1 MSLMEKLRQKRAEM
15 EAAQQK
21 AEAPKTLEEIV
32 EVKQPSS
39 EKTQEPKQEETAVPV
54 ADTKEEPTAVAEE
67 PAPEETS
74 VEVEPE
80 PVANNTPSEDK
91 DYTTMQ
97 PVVTGTVEYEGNE
110 NIAEGREM
118 TEEET
123 KACDEKTPT
132 PIPEAPVEKEKEDEN
147 EITAEDTASE
157 EAEETV
163 KEESK
168 ITEETI
174 GEEGVEEKPKRR
186 GRPRKHKEE
195 DVEESAEEEDS
206 KPEPTP
212 EILSAIEEDIAEQEK
227 EEKPKKK
234 SAKKHESVEQIS
246 YVSIDVLGEKLD
258 VDTATAEYLNYFIDT
273 EWQEKEKYFLDK
285 VTNIRIEAD
294 MNPGTLKF
302 TLADLCALNDE
313 VMPHYLEQK
322 KIYDSLV
329 NKDFGSAT
337 AFKIANSTG
346 SNSEERKRT
355 GTLALMKAKINGQEI
370 NYISLINAVQ
380 MRYNSLNEIMKMI
393 KYKSDI
399 CITMA
404 SAIKT
409 EMQLV
414 NG

>member
-32 EVKQPSS
+32 EAKQPSS
-39 EKTQEPKQEETAVPV
+39 KETQEQKQEETTVSV
-54 ADTKEEPTAVAEE
+54 ADTKEEPTEVTEE
-67 PAPEETS
+67 STPKETS

-80 PVANNTPSEDK
+80 PVADNTPSEDK

-97 PVVTGTVEYEGNE
+97 PVVSE
-110 NIAEGREM
+110 
-118 TEEET
+118 
-123 KACDEKTPT
+123 
-132 PIPEAPVEKEKEDEN
+132 EKENEN
-147 EITAEDTASE
+147 EIIAENTASE
-157 EAEETV
+157 ETEETV

-168 ITEETI
+168 TTEETT

-234 SAKKHESVEQIS
+234 SVKKHESVEQIS

>member
-32 EVKQPSS
+32 EAKQPSS
-39 EKTQEPKQEETAVPV
+39 EETQEQKQEETTVSV
-54 ADTKEEPTAVAEE
+54 ADTKEEPTAVTEE
-67 PAPEETS
+67 PTPEETS
-74 VEVEPE
+74 IEVEPE
-80 PVANNTPSEDK
+80 PVADNTPSEDK

-97 PVVTGTVEYEGNE
+97 PVVSE
-110 NIAEGREM
+110 
-118 TEEET
+118 
-123 KACDEKTPT
+123 
-132 PIPEAPVEKEKEDEN
+132 EKENEN
-147 EITAEDTASE
+147 EIIAEDTASE
-157 EAEETV
+157 ETEETV

-168 ITEETI
+168 TTEETT

-195 DVEESAEEEDS
+195 DVEESAEEEDF

-234 SAKKHESVEQIS
+234 SVKKHESVEQIS

-380 MRYNSLNEIMKMI
+380 MRYNSLSEIMKMI

>member
-21 AEAPKTLEEIV
+21 AEAPKTLEEIA
-32 EVKQPSS
+32 EAKHPSS
-39 EKTQEPKQEETAVPV
+39 EETQEPKQTEEAVPV
-54 ADTKEEPTAVAEE
+54 VNTTEESTKVAEE
-67 PAPEETS
+67 LTPEEAST
-74 VEVEPE
+74 EVEPE
-80 PVANNTPSEDK
+80 PVADNTPSEDK
-91 DYTTMQ
+91 DYETMQ
-97 PVVTGTVEYEGNE
+97 LVVAEKKENKNE
-110 NIAEGREM
+110 IV
-118 TEEET
+118 TEDITSEET
-123 KACDEKTPT
+123 EKT
-132 PIPEAPVEKEKEDEN
+132 I
-147 EITAEDTASE
+147 
-157 EAEETV
+157 
-163 KEESK
+163 KEESETK
-168 ITEETI
+168 EEITS
-174 GEEGVEEKPKRR
+174 GEGVEEKPKRR

-195 DVEESAEEEDS
+195 EPIEEESAEETEEKDS

-234 SAKKHESVEQIS
+234 SVKKHESVEQIS

-380 MRYNSLNEIMKMI
+380 MRYNALSEIMKMI

>member
-1 MSLMEKLRQKRAEM
+1 MSLLDRIKQKRAEM
-15 EAAQQK
+15 EAAQQNA
-21 AEAPKTLEEIV
+21 AETPKTLEEIV
-32 EVKQPSS
+32 EAKQPSS
-39 EKTQEPKQEETAVPV
+39 HEEEKDVPTV
-54 ADTKEEPTAVAEE
+54 DTKEEPKVDEPETVTEETPVAEE
-67 PAPEETS
+67 S
-74 VEVEPE
+74 E

-91 DYTTMQ
+91 DYETMQ
-97 PVVTGTVEYEGNE
+97 PVVSEKKE
-110 NIAEGREM
+110 N
-118 TEEET
+118 
-123 KACDEKTPT
+123 
-132 PIPEAPVEKEKEDEN
+132 EN
-147 EITAEDTASE
+147 EIIAEDTASE
-157 EAEETV
+157 ETEETV

-168 ITEETI
+168 TTEETI

-195 DVEESAEEEDS
+195 TTDESTEESSEEEN
-206 KPEPTP
+206 P
-212 EILSAIEEDIAEQEK
+212 ILNAIEEEINK
-227 EEKPKKK
+227 EDKKSKKK
-234 SAKKHESVEQIS
+234 SSKKHEEVEKIGMTT
-246 YVSIDVLGEKLD
+246 IDVLGDQID
-258 VDTATAEYLNYFIDT
+258 VNVSTAEYLNYFVDD
-273 EWQEKEKYFLDK
+273 EWKEKEKYFLDK

-346 SNSEERKRT
+346 SNSEERKRS
-355 GTLALMKAKINGQEI
+355 GILALMKAKINGQEI
-370 NYISLINAVQ
+370 NYITLINAVQ
-380 MRYNSLNEIMKMI
+380 MRYNALNEIMKMI

>member
-1 MSLMEKLRQKRAEM
+1 MSLLDRIKQKRAEM
-15 EAAQQK
+15 EAAQQN
-21 AEAPKTLEEIV
+21 ATEAPKTLEEIV
-32 EVKQPSS
+32 EAKQPSS
-39 EKTQEPKQEETAVPV
+39 HEEEKDVPTVDAKEESKVDEPETVTEETP
-54 ADTKEEPTAVAEE
+54 VAEE
-67 PAPEETS
+67 S
-74 VEVEPE
+74 E
-80 PVANNTPSEDK
+80 PVANNMPSEDK
-91 DYTTMQ
+91 NYETMQ
-97 PVVTGTVEYEGNE
+97 PVV
-110 NIAEGREM
+110 AE
-118 TEEET
+118 
-123 KACDEKTPT
+123 
-132 PIPEAPVEKEKEDEN
+132 EKENEN
-147 EITAEDTASE
+147 EIIAEDTASE
-157 EAEETV
+157 ETEETV

-168 ITEETI
+168 TTEETI

-195 DVEESAEEEDS
+195 TTDESTEESSEEEN
-206 KPEPTP
+206 P
-212 EILSAIEEDIAEQEK
+212 ILNAIEEEIDK
-227 EEKPKKK
+227 EDKKSKKK
-234 SAKKHESVEQIS
+234 SSKKHEEVEKIGMTT
-246 YVSIDVLGEKLD
+246 IDVLGDQID
-258 VDTATAEYLNYFIDT
+258 VNVSTAEYLNYFVDD
-273 EWQEKEKYFLDK
+273 EWEEKEKYFLDK

-346 SNSEERKRT
+346 SNSEERKRS
-355 GTLALMKAKINGQEI
+355 GILALMKAKINGQEI
-370 NYISLINAVQ
+370 NYITLINAVQ
-380 MRYNSLNEIMKMI
+380 MRYNALNEIMKMI

>member
-32 EVKQPSS
+32 EAKQPSS
-39 EKTQEPKQEETAVPV
+39 EETQEPKQEETTVSV
-54 ADTKEEPTAVAEE
+54 TDTKEEPTAVAEE
-67 PAPEETS
+67 PTPEETS

-80 PVANNTPSEDK
+80 PVADNMSSEDK
-91 DYTTMQ
+91 DYATMQ
-97 PVVTGTVEYEGNE
+97 PVVSE
-110 NIAEGREM
+110 
-118 TEEET
+118 
-123 KACDEKTPT
+123 
-132 PIPEAPVEKEKEDEN
+132 EKEDKN
-147 EITAEDTASE
+147 EIIAEDTASE
-157 EAEETV
+157 ETEETV

-168 ITEETI
+168 ITEETT

-195 DVEESAEEEDS
+195 DIEESNEEEDS

-337 AFKIANSTG
+337 AFKIANSIG

>member
-21 AEAPKTLEEIV
+21 AQAPKTLEEIV
-32 EVKQPSS
+32 ETKQPSS
-39 EKTQEPKQEETAVPV
+39 EETQEQKQEETTVSV

-67 PAPEETS
+67 PTPEETS
-74 VEVEPE
+74 IEVEPE
-80 PVANNTPSEDK
+80 PVADNTPSEDK

-97 PVVTGTVEYEGNE
+97 PVVSE
-110 NIAEGREM
+110 
-118 TEEET
+118 
-123 KACDEKTPT
+123 
-132 PIPEAPVEKEKEDEN
+132 EKEDKN
-147 EITAEDTASE
+147 EIIVEDTASE
-157 EAEETV
+157 ETEETV

-168 ITEETI
+168 TTEETI
-174 GEEGVEEKPKRR
+174 GEEVVEEKPKRR

-380 MRYNSLNEIMKMI
+380 MRYNSLNEIMKMT

>member
-32 EVKQPSS
+32 EAKQPSS
-39 EKTQEPKQEETAVPV
+39 EETQEPKQEETTVSV
-54 ADTKEEPTAVAEE
+54 TDTKEEPTAVAEE
-67 PAPEETS
+67 PTPEETS

-80 PVANNTPSEDK
+80 PVADNMSSEDK
-91 DYTTMQ
+91 DYATMQ
-97 PVVTGTVEYEGNE
+97 PVVSE
-110 NIAEGREM
+110 
-118 TEEET
+118 
-123 KACDEKTPT
+123 
-132 PIPEAPVEKEKEDEN
+132 EKEDKN
-147 EITAEDTASE
+147 EIITEDTASE
-157 EAEETV
+157 EVEETV
-163 KEESK
+163 KEEPET
-168 ITEETI
+168 TEETT
-174 GEEGVEEKPKRR
+174 GEEEVEEKPKRR

-195 DVEESAEEEDS
+195 DVEESVEEEDS

-234 SAKKHESVEQIS
+234 STKKHESVEQIS

-313 VMPHYLEQK
+313 VIPHYLEQK

-380 MRYNSLNEIMKMI
+380 MRYNALSEIMKMI

>member
-21 AEAPKTLEEIV
+21 AEAPKTLEEIA
-32 EVKQPSS
+32 EAKQPSS
-39 EKTQEPKQEETAVPV
+39 EETQEPKKTEETVPV
-54 ADTKEEPTAVAEE
+54 VNTTEESAKVTEE
-67 PAPEETS
+67 STPEETS
-74 VEVEPE
+74 TEVEPE
-80 PVANNTPSEDK
+80 PIADNTPSEDK

-97 PVVTGTVEYEGNE
+97 PVVAEEKENKNE
-110 NIAEGREM
+110 IVAEDI
-118 TEEET
+118 TSEET
-123 KACDEKTPT
+123 EKT
-132 PIPEAPVEKEKEDEN
+132 I
-147 EITAEDTASE
+147 
-157 EAEETV
+157 
-163 KEESK
+163 KEESETK
-168 ITEETI
+168 EEI
-174 GEEGVEEKPKRR
+174 ASGEGVEEEKPKRR

-195 DVEESAEEEDS
+195 EPTEEETSEEDS

-227 EEKPKKK
+227 EDKPKKK

-380 MRYNSLNEIMKMI
+380 MRYNALSEIMKMI

>member
-32 EVKQPSS
+32 EAKQPSS
-39 EKTQEPKQEETAVPV
+39 EKTQESKQEETAVPV
-54 ADTKEEPTAVAEE
+54 VDTKEEPAEVTE
-67 PAPEETS
+67 ESTPKETS
-74 VEVEPE
+74 TEVESE

-91 DYTTMQ
+91 DYATMQ
-97 PVVTGTVEYEGNE
+97 PVVSE
-110 NIAEGREM
+110 
-118 TEEET
+118 
-123 KACDEKTPT
+123 
-132 PIPEAPVEKEKEDEN
+132 EKENEN
-147 EITAEDTASE
+147 EIIAEDTASE

-163 KEESK
+163 KEEPK
-168 ITEETI
+168 TTEETT

-380 MRYNSLNEIMKMI
+380 MRYNSLSEIMKMI

>member
-32 EVKQPSS
+32 EAKQPSS
-39 EKTQEPKQEETAVPV
+39 EETQEQKQEETTVSV
-54 ADTKEEPTAVAEE
+54 ADTKEEPTAVTEE
-67 PAPEETS
+67 PTPEETFI
-74 VEVEPE
+74 EVEPE
-80 PVANNTPSEDK
+80 PVADNTPSEDK

-97 PVVTGTVEYEGNE
+97 PVVSE
-110 NIAEGREM
+110 
-118 TEEET
+118 
-123 KACDEKTPT
+123 
-132 PIPEAPVEKEKEDEN
+132 EKENEN
-147 EITAEDTASE
+147 EIIAEDTASE
-157 EAEETV
+157 ETEETV

-168 ITEETI
+168 TTEETT

-195 DVEESAEEEDS
+195 DVEESAEEEDF

-234 SAKKHESVEQIS
+234 SVKKHESVEQIS

-380 MRYNSLNEIMKMI
+380 MRYNSLSEIMKMI

>member
-1 MSLMEKLRQKRAEM
+1 MAIEDKERKYNMSLLDRIKQKRAEM
-15 EAAQQK
+15 EAAQQN
-21 AEAPKTLEEIV
+21 ATEAPKTLEEIV
-32 EVKQPSS
+32 EAKQPSS
-39 EKTQEPKQEETAVPV
+39 HEEEKDVPTV
-54 ADTKEEPTAVAEE
+54 DTKEESKVDE
-67 PAPEETS
+67 PETVTEETS
-74 VEVEPE
+74 VAEESE

-91 DYTTMQ
+91 DYETMQ
-97 PVVTGTVEYEGNE
+97 PVVS
-110 NIAEGREM
+110 
-118 TEEET
+118 EEE
-123 KACDEKTPT
+123 EN
-132 PIPEAPVEKEKEDEN
+132 EN
-147 EITAEDTASE
+147 EIIAEDTISE
-157 EAEETV
+157 ETDETV

-168 ITEETI
+168 TTEETI

-195 DVEESAEEEDS
+195 TVDESTEESSEEEN
-206 KPEPTP
+206 P
-212 EILSAIEEDIAEQEK
+212 ILNAIEEEIDK
-227 EEKPKKK
+227 EDKKSKKK
-234 SAKKHESVEQIS
+234 SSKKHEEVEKIGMTT
-246 YVSIDVLGEKLD
+246 IDVLGDQID
-258 VDTATAEYLNYFIDT
+258 VNVSTAEYLNYFVDD
-273 EWQEKEKYFLDK
+273 EWKEKEKYFLDK

-346 SNSEERKRT
+346 SNSEERKRS
-355 GTLALMKAKINGQEI
+355 GILALMKAKINGQEI
-370 NYISLINAVQ
+370 NYITLINAVQ
-380 MRYNSLNEIMKMI
+380 MRYNALNEIMKMI

>member
-32 EVKQPSS
+32 EAKQPSS
-39 EKTQEPKQEETAVPV
+39 EETQEQKQEETTVSV

-67 PAPEETS
+67 PTPEETS
-74 VEVEPE
+74 IEVEPE
-80 PVANNTPSEDK
+80 PVADNTPSEDK

-97 PVVTGTVEYEGNE
+97 PVVSE
-110 NIAEGREM
+110 
-118 TEEET
+118 
-123 KACDEKTPT
+123 
-132 PIPEAPVEKEKEDEN
+132 EKEDKN
-147 EITAEDTASE
+147 EIIAEDTTSE
-157 EAEETV
+157 ETEETV

-168 ITEETI
+168 TTEETI

-186 GRPRKHKEE
+186 GRPHKHKEE

-212 EILSAIEEDIAEQEK
+212 EILSAIEEDIVEQEK
-227 EEKPKKK
+227 EKKTKKK
-234 SAKKHESVEQIS
+234 SVKKHESVEQIS

-380 MRYNSLNEIMKMI
+380 MRYNSLSEIMKMI

>member
-32 EVKQPSS
+32 EAKQPSS
-39 EKTQEPKQEETAVPV
+39 EETQEQKQEETTVSV
-54 ADTKEEPTAVAEE
+54 ADTKEEPTEVTEE
-67 PAPEETS
+67 STPKETS

-80 PVANNTPSEDK
+80 PVADNTPSEDK

-97 PVVTGTVEYEGNE
+97 PVVSE
-110 NIAEGREM
+110 
-118 TEEET
+118 
-123 KACDEKTPT
+123 
-132 PIPEAPVEKEKEDEN
+132 EKENEN
-147 EITAEDTASE
+147 EIIAENTASE
-157 EAEETV
+157 ETEETV

-168 ITEETI
+168 TTEETT

-195 DVEESAEEEDS
+195 DVEEFNEEEDS

-227 EEKPKKK
+227 EDKPKKK

-313 VMPHYLEQK
+313 VIPHYLEQK

>member
-1 MSLMEKLRQKRAEM
+1 MSLLDRIKQKRAEM
-15 EAAQQK
+15 EAAQQN
-21 AEAPKTLEEIV
+21 ATEAPKTLEEIV
-32 EVKQPSS
+32 EAKQPSS
-39 EKTQEPKQEETAVPV
+39 HEEEKDVPTV
-54 ADTKEEPTAVAEE
+54 DTKEKPKVDEPETVTEETPVAEE
-67 PAPEETS
+67 S
-74 VEVEPE
+74 E
-80 PVANNTPSEDK
+80 PVTNNMPSEDK
-91 DYTTMQ
+91 DYETMQ
-97 PVVTGTVEYEGNE
+97 PVVSE
-110 NIAEGREM
+110 
-118 TEEET
+118 
-123 KACDEKTPT
+123 
-132 PIPEAPVEKEKEDEN
+132 EKENEN
-147 EITAEDTASE
+147 EIIAEDTASE
-157 EAEETV
+157 ETEETV

-168 ITEETI
+168 TTEETT

-195 DVEESAEEEDS
+195 TTDESTEESSEEEN
-206 KPEPTP
+206 P
-212 EILSAIEEDIAEQEK
+212 ILNAIEEEIDK
-227 EEKPKKK
+227 EDKKSKKK
-234 SAKKHESVEQIS
+234 SSKKHEEVEKIGMTT
-246 YVSIDVLGEKLD
+246 IDVLGDQID
-258 VDTATAEYLNYFIDT
+258 VNVSTAEYLNYFVDD
-273 EWQEKEKYFLDK
+273 EWKEKEKYFLDK

-346 SNSEERKRT
+346 SNSEERKRS
-355 GTLALMKAKINGQEI
+355 GILALMKAKINGQEI
-370 NYISLINAVQ
+370 NYITLINAVQ
-380 MRYNSLNEIMKMI
+380 MRYNALNEIMKMI

>member
-1 MSLMEKLRQKRAEM
+1 MSLLDRIKQKRAEM
-15 EAAQQK
+15 EAAQQN
-21 AEAPKTLEEIV
+21 ATEAPKTLEEIV
-32 EVKQPSS
+32 EAKQPSS
-39 EKTQEPKQEETAVPV
+39 YKEEKDVPTI
-54 ADTKEEPTAVAEE
+54 DTKEEPKVDEPETVAEE
-67 PAPEETS
+67 T
-74 VEVEPE
+74 
-80 PVANNTPSEDK
+80 PVAEESKPVADNTPSEDK
-91 DYTTMQ
+91 DYETMQ
-97 PVVTGTVEYEGNE
+97 PVVSE
-110 NIAEGREM
+110 
-118 TEEET
+118 
-123 KACDEKTPT
+123 
-132 PIPEAPVEKEKEDEN
+132 EKENEN
-147 EITAEDTASE
+147 EIIAEDTASE
-157 EAEETV
+157 ETEETV

-168 ITEETI
+168 TTEETI

-195 DVEESAEEEDS
+195 TTDESAEESSEEENS
-206 KPEPTP
+206 
-212 EILSAIEEDIAEQEK
+212 ILNAIEEEIDK
-227 EEKPKKK
+227 EDKKSKKK
-234 SAKKHESVEQIS
+234 SSKKHEEVEKIGMTT
-246 YVSIDVLGEKLD
+246 IDVLGDQID
-258 VDTATAEYLNYFIDT
+258 VNVSTAEYLNYFVDD
-273 EWQEKEKYFLDK
+273 EWKEKEKYFLDK

-346 SNSEERKRT
+346 SNSEERKRS
-355 GTLALMKAKINGQEI
+355 GILALMKAKINGQEI
-370 NYISLINAVQ
+370 NYITLINAVQ
-380 MRYNSLNEIMKMI
+380 MRYNTLNEIMKMI

>member
-21 AEAPKTLEEIV
+21 AQAPKTLEEIV
-32 EVKQPSS
+32 ETKQPSS
-39 EKTQEPKQEETAVPV
+39 EETQEQKQEETTVSV

-67 PAPEETS
+67 PTPEETS
-74 VEVEPE
+74 IEVELE
-80 PVANNTPSEDK
+80 PVADNIPSEDK

-97 PVVTGTVEYEGNE
+97 PVVSE
-110 NIAEGREM
+110 
-118 TEEET
+118 
-123 KACDEKTPT
+123 
-132 PIPEAPVEKEKEDEN
+132 EKENEN
-147 EITAEDTASE
+147 EIIAENTASE
-157 EAEETV
+157 ETEETV

-168 ITEETI
+168 TTEETT

-227 EEKPKKK
+227 EDKPKKK

>member
-21 AEAPKTLEEIV
+21 AEAPKTLEEII
-32 EVKQPSS
+32 EAKQPSS
-39 EKTQEPKQEETAVPV
+39 EETQEQKQEETTVSV
-54 ADTKEEPTAVAEE
+54 ADAKEEPTEVTEE
-67 PAPEETS
+67 STPKETS

-80 PVANNTPSEDK
+80 PVADNTPSEDK

-97 PVVTGTVEYEGNE
+97 PVVSE
-110 NIAEGREM
+110 
-118 TEEET
+118 
-123 KACDEKTPT
+123 
-132 PIPEAPVEKEKEDEN
+132 EKENEN
-147 EITAEDTASE
+147 EIIAENTASE
-157 EAEETV
+157 ETEETV

-168 ITEETI
+168 TTEETT

-195 DVEESAEEEDS
+195 DVEEFNEEEDS

-227 EEKPKKK
+227 EDKPKKK

-313 VMPHYLEQK
+313 IMPHYLEQK

>member
-1 MSLMEKLRQKRAEM
+1 MAIEDKERKYNMSLLDRIKQKRAEM
-15 EAAQQK
+15 EAAQQN
-21 AEAPKTLEEIV
+21 ATEAPKTLEEIV
-32 EVKQPSS
+32 EAKQPSS
-39 EKTQEPKQEETAVPV
+39 YKEEKDVPTI
-54 ADTKEEPTAVAEE
+54 DTKEEPKVDEPETVAEE
-67 PAPEETS
+67 T
-74 VEVEPE
+74 
-80 PVANNTPSEDK
+80 PVAEESKPVADNTPSEDK
-91 DYTTMQ
+91 DYETMQ
-97 PVVTGTVEYEGNE
+97 PVVSE
-110 NIAEGREM
+110 
-118 TEEET
+118 
-123 KACDEKTPT
+123 
-132 PIPEAPVEKEKEDEN
+132 EKENEN
-147 EITAEDTASE
+147 EIIAEDTASE
-157 EAEETV
+157 ETEETV

-168 ITEETI
+168 TTEETI

-195 DVEESAEEEDS
+195 TTDESAEESSEEENS
-206 KPEPTP
+206 
-212 EILSAIEEDIAEQEK
+212 ILNAIEEEIDK
-227 EEKPKKK
+227 EDKKSKKK
-234 SAKKHESVEQIS
+234 SSKKHEEVEKIGMTT
-246 YVSIDVLGEKLD
+246 IDVLGDQID
-258 VDTATAEYLNYFIDT
+258 VNVSTAEYLNYFVDD
-273 EWQEKEKYFLDK
+273 EWKEKEKYFLDK

-346 SNSEERKRT
+346 SNSEERKRS
-355 GTLALMKAKINGQEI
+355 GILALMKAKINGQEI
-370 NYISLINAVQ
+370 NYITLINAVQ
-380 MRYNSLNEIMKMI
+380 MRYNTLNEIMKMI

>member
-32 EVKQPSS
+32 EAKQPSS
-39 EKTQEPKQEETAVPV
+39 EETQEQKQEETTVSV
-54 ADTKEEPTAVAEE
+54 ADTKEEPTAVTEE
-67 PAPEETS
+67 STPKETS

-80 PVANNTPSEDK
+80 PVADNTPSEDK

-97 PVVTGTVEYEGNE
+97 PVVSE
-110 NIAEGREM
+110 
-118 TEEET
+118 
-123 KACDEKTPT
+123 
-132 PIPEAPVEKEKEDEN
+132 EKENEN
-147 EITAEDTASE
+147 EIIAKDTASE
-157 EAEETV
+157 ETEETV

-168 ITEETI
+168 TTEETT

-195 DVEESAEEEDS
+195 DVEESNEEEDS

-227 EEKPKKK
+227 EDKPKKK

>member
-1 MSLMEKLRQKRAEM
+1 MSLLDRIKQKRAEM
-15 EAAQQK
+15 EAAQQN
-21 AEAPKTLEEIV
+21 ATEAPKTLEEIV
-32 EVKQPSS
+32 EAKQPSS
-39 EKTQEPKQEETAVPV
+39 HEEEKDVPTV
-54 ADTKEEPTAVAEE
+54 NTKEEPKVDEPETVTEETPVAEE
-67 PAPEETS
+67 S
-74 VEVEPE
+74 E
-80 PVANNTPSEDK
+80 PVTNNMPSEDK
-91 DYTTMQ
+91 DYETMQ
-97 PVVTGTVEYEGNE
+97 PIVSE
-110 NIAEGREM
+110 
-118 TEEET
+118 
-123 KACDEKTPT
+123 
-132 PIPEAPVEKEKEDEN
+132 EKENEN
-147 EITAEDTASE
+147 EIIAEDTASE
-157 EAEETV
+157 ETEETV

-168 ITEETI
+168 TTEETT

-195 DVEESAEEEDS
+195 TTDESTEESSEEEN
-206 KPEPTP
+206 P
-212 EILSAIEEDIAEQEK
+212 ILNAIEEEIDK
-227 EEKPKKK
+227 EDKKSKKK
-234 SAKKHESVEQIS
+234 SSKKHEEVEKIGMTI
-246 YVSIDVLGEKLD
+246 IDVLGDQID
-258 VDTATAEYLNYFIDT
+258 VNVSTTEYLNYFVDD
-273 EWQEKEKYFLDK
+273 EWKEKEKYFLDK

-346 SNSEERKRT
+346 SNSEERKRS
-355 GTLALMKAKINGQEI
+355 GILALMKAKINGQEI
-370 NYISLINAVQ
+370 NYITLINAVQ
-380 MRYNSLNEIMKMI
+380 MRYNALNEIMKMI

>member
-1 MSLMEKLRQKRAEM
+1 MSHKRMSETNKEGNNTMSLMEKLRQKRAEM

-21 AEAPKTLEEIV
+21 AEATKTLEEIV

-39 EKTQEPKQEETAVPV
+39 EETQEQKQEETTVSV
-54 ADTKEEPTAVAEE
+54 ADTKEEPTEVTEE
-67 PAPEETS
+67 STPKETS

-80 PVANNTPSEDK
+80 PVADNTPSEDK

-97 PVVTGTVEYEGNE
+97 PVVSE
-110 NIAEGREM
+110 
-118 TEEET
+118 
-123 KACDEKTPT
+123 
-132 PIPEAPVEKEKEDEN
+132 EKENEN
-147 EITAEDTASE
+147 EIIAEDTASE
-157 EAEETV
+157 EAEETI

-168 ITEETI
+168 TTEETT

-234 SAKKHESVEQIS
+234 SDKKHESVEQIS

>member
-32 EVKQPSS
+32 EAKQPSS
-39 EKTQEPKQEETAVPV
+39 EETQEQKQEETTVSV
-54 ADTKEEPTAVAEE
+54 TDTKEEPTAVTEE
-67 PAPEETS
+67 STPKETS
-74 VEVEPE
+74 IEVEPE
-80 PVANNTPSEDK
+80 PVADNTPSEDK
-91 DYTTMQ
+91 NYTTMQ
-97 PVVTGTVEYEGNE
+97 PVVSE
-110 NIAEGREM
+110 
-118 TEEET
+118 
-123 KACDEKTPT
+123 
-132 PIPEAPVEKEKEDEN
+132 EKENEN
-147 EITAEDTASE
+147 EIIAEETASE
-157 EAEETV
+157 ETEETV

-168 ITEETI
+168 TTEETT

-195 DVEESAEEEDS
+195 DAEESNEEEDS

-227 EEKPKKK
+227 EDKPKKK

>member
-32 EVKQPSS
+32 EAKQPSS
-39 EKTQEPKQEETAVPV
+39 EETQEQKQEETTVSV
-54 ADTKEEPTAVAEE
+54 ADTKEEPTEVTEE
-67 PAPEETS
+67 STPKETS

-80 PVANNTPSEDK
+80 PVADNTPSEDK

-97 PVVTGTVEYEGNE
+97 PVVSEEKENE
-110 NIAEGREM
+110 NKIIAE
-118 TEEET
+118 
-123 KACDEKTPT
+123 
-132 PIPEAPVEKEKEDEN
+132 N
-147 EITAEDTASE
+147 TASE
-157 EAEETV
+157 ETEETV

-168 ITEETI
+168 TTEETT

-195 DVEESAEEEDS
+195 DVEEFNEEEDS

-227 EEKPKKK
+227 EDKPKKK
-234 SAKKHESVEQIS
+234 SAKKHKSVEQIS

>member
-1 MSLMEKLRQKRAEM
+1 MSLLDRIKQKRAEM
-15 EAAQQK
+15 EAAQQN
-21 AEAPKTLEEIV
+21 ATEVPKTLEEIV
-32 EVKQPSS
+32 EAKQPSS
-39 EKTQEPKQEETAVPV
+39 HKEEKDVPTV
-54 ADTKEEPTAVAEE
+54 DTKEEPKVNEPETVTEETPVAEE
-67 PAPEETS
+67 S
-74 VEVEPE
+74 E
-80 PVANNTPSEDK
+80 PVANNMPSEDK
-91 DYTTMQ
+91 DYETMQ
-97 PVVTGTVEYEGNE
+97 SVVSEEKENKNE
-110 NIAEGREM
+110 IISED
-118 TEEET
+118 TTSEET
-123 KACDEKTPT
+123 EKA
-132 PIPEAPVEKEKEDEN
+132 
-147 EITAEDTASE
+147 
-157 EAEETV
+157 V
-163 KEESK
+163 KEESEVK
-168 ITEETI
+168 EETTP
-174 GEEGVEEKPKRR
+174 EEGVEEKPKRR

-195 DVEESAEEEDS
+195 TIDESTEESQEETSEEEN
-206 KPEPTP
+206 P
-212 EILSAIEEDIAEQEK
+212 ILNAIEEEIDK
-227 EEKPKKK
+227 EDKKSKKK
-234 SAKKHESVEQIS
+234 SSKKHEEVEKIGMTT
-246 YVSIDVLGEKLD
+246 IDVLGDQID
-258 VDTATAEYLNYFIDT
+258 VNVSTAEYLNYFVDD
-273 EWQEKEKYFLDK
+273 EWKEKEKYFLDK

-346 SNSEERKRT
+346 SNSEERKRS
-355 GTLALMKAKINGQEI
+355 GILALMKAKINGQEI
-370 NYISLINAVQ
+370 NYITLINAVQ

>member
-1 MSLMEKLRQKRAEM
+1 MSHERMSEANKKGNNIMSLMEKLRQKRAEM
-15 EAAQQK
+15 ETAQQK
-21 AEAPKTLEEIV
+21 AEAPKTLEEIA
-32 EVKQPSS
+32 EAKQPSS
-39 EKTQEPKQEETAVPV
+39 EETQEPKQEETAVPV
-54 ADTKEEPTAVAEE
+54 VDTKEESTKVAEE
-67 PAPEETS
+67 SVTEEAST
-74 VEVEPE
+74 EMEPE
-80 PVANNTPSEDK
+80 PVADNTPSEDK
-91 DYTTMQ
+91 DYKTMQ
-97 PVVTGTVEYEGNE
+97 PVV
-110 NIAEGREM
+110 AEK
-118 TEEET
+118 EEDKDEIVT
-123 KACDEKTPT
+123 KDTAPEKT
-132 PIPEAPVEKEKEDEN
+132 
-147 EITAEDTASE
+147 
-157 EAEETV
+157 EETV
-163 KEESK
+163 EEESEATK
-168 ITEETI
+168 EITS
-174 GEEGVEEKPKRR
+174 EEGVEEKPKRR

-195 DVEESAEEEDS
+195 AEESAEETTEEESS

-212 EILSAIEEDIAEQEK
+212 EILSAIEEDIAEQEQ

-380 MRYNSLNEIMKMI
+380 MRYNALSEIMKMI

>member
-1 MSLMEKLRQKRAEM
+1 MSLLDRIKQKRAEM
-15 EAAQQK
+15 EAAQQN
-21 AEAPKTLEEIV
+21 ATEAPKTLEEIV
-32 EVKQPSS
+32 EAKQPSS
-39 EKTQEPKQEETAVPV
+39 HEEEKDVPTV
-54 ADTKEEPTAVAEE
+54 DTKEKPKVDEPETITEETPVAEE
-67 PAPEETS
+67 S
-74 VEVEPE
+74 E
-80 PVANNTPSEDK
+80 PVVNNMPSEDK
-91 DYTTMQ
+91 DYETMQ
-97 PVVTGTVEYEGNE
+97 PIV
-110 NIAEGREM
+110 A
-118 TEEET
+118 EEE
-123 KACDEKTPT
+123 EN
-132 PIPEAPVEKEKEDEN
+132 EN
-147 EITAEDTASE
+147 EIIAEDTASE
-157 EAEETV
+157 ETEETV

-168 ITEETI
+168 TTEETI
-174 GEEGVEEKPKRR
+174 GEEGVKEKPKRR

-195 DVEESAEEEDS
+195 TTDESTEESSEEEN
-206 KPEPTP
+206 P
-212 EILSAIEEDIAEQEK
+212 ILNAIEEEIDK
-227 EEKPKKK
+227 ENKKSKKK
-234 SAKKHESVEQIS
+234 SSKKHEEVEKIGMTT
-246 YVSIDVLGEKLD
+246 IDVLGDQID
-258 VDTATAEYLNYFIDT
+258 VNVSTAEYLNYFVDD
-273 EWQEKEKYFLDK
+273 EWKEKEKYFLDK

-346 SNSEERKRT
+346 SNSEERKRS
-355 GTLALMKAKINGQEI
+355 GILALMKAKINGQEI
-370 NYISLINAVQ
+370 NYITLINAVQ
-380 MRYNSLNEIMKMI
+380 MRYNALNEIMKMI

>member
-32 EVKQPSS
+32 EAKQPSS
-39 EKTQEPKQEETAVPV
+39 EETQEQKQEETTVSV
-54 ADTKEEPTAVAEE
+54 ADTKEEPTEVTEE
-67 PAPEETS
+67 STPKETS

-80 PVANNTPSEDK
+80 PVADNTPSEDK

-97 PVVTGTVEYEGNE
+97 PVVLE
-110 NIAEGREM
+110 
-118 TEEET
+118 
-123 KACDEKTPT
+123 
-132 PIPEAPVEKEKEDEN
+132 EKENEN
-147 EITAEDTASE
+147 EIIAENTASE
-157 EAEETV
+157 ETEETV

-168 ITEETI
+168 TTEETT

-195 DVEESAEEEDS
+195 DVEEFNEEEDS

-227 EEKPKKK
+227 EDKPKKK

-258 VDTATAEYLNYFIDT
+258 IDTATAEYLNYFIDT

>member
-21 AEAPKTLEEIV
+21 AQAPKTLEEIV
-32 EVKQPSS
+32 ETKQPSS
-39 EKTQEPKQEETAVPV
+39 EETQEQKQEETTVSV

-67 PAPEETS
+67 PTPEETS
-74 VEVEPE
+74 IEVEPE
-80 PVANNTPSEDK
+80 PVADNTPSEDK

-97 PVVTGTVEYEGNE
+97 PVVSE
-110 NIAEGREM
+110 
-118 TEEET
+118 
-123 KACDEKTPT
+123 
-132 PIPEAPVEKEKEDEN
+132 EKEDKN
-147 EITAEDTASE
+147 EIIAEDTASE
-157 EAEETV
+157 ETEETV

-168 ITEETI
+168 TTEETI

>member
-21 AEAPKTLEEIV
+21 AEAPKTLEKIV
-32 EVKQPSS
+32 EAKQPSS
-39 EKTQEPKQEETAVPV
+39 EETQEQKQEETTVSV
-54 ADTKEEPTAVAEE
+54 ADTKEEPTAITEE
-67 PAPEETS
+67 STPKETS

-80 PVANNTPSEDK
+80 PVADNTPSEDK

-97 PVVTGTVEYEGNE
+97 PVVSE
-110 NIAEGREM
+110 
-118 TEEET
+118 
-123 KACDEKTPT
+123 
-132 PIPEAPVEKEKEDEN
+132 EKENEN
-147 EITAEDTASE
+147 EIIAEDTASE
-157 EAEETV
+157 ETEETV

-168 ITEETI
+168 TTEETT
-174 GEEGVEEKPKRR
+174 GEEGVEEKTKRR

-195 DVEESAEEEDS
+195 DVEESNEEEDS

-227 EEKPKKK
+227 EDKPKKK
-234 SAKKHESVEQIS
+234 STKKHESVEQIS

>member
-32 EVKQPSS
+32 EAKQPSS
-39 EKTQEPKQEETAVPV
+39 KETQEQKQEETTVSV
-54 ADTKEEPTAVAEE
+54 ADTKEEPTEVTEE
-67 PAPEETS
+67 STPKETS

-80 PVANNTPSEDK
+80 PVADNTPSEDK

-97 PVVTGTVEYEGNE
+97 PVVSE
-110 NIAEGREM
+110 
-118 TEEET
+118 
-123 KACDEKTPT
+123 
-132 PIPEAPVEKEKEDEN
+132 EKENEN
-147 EITAEDTASE
+147 EIIAENTASE
-157 EAEETV
+157 ETEETV

-168 ITEETI
+168 TTEETT

-186 GRPRKHKEE
+186 GRPCKHKEE
-195 DVEESAEEEDS
+195 DIEELNEEEDS

-212 EILSAIEEDIAEQEK
+212 EILSAIEEDIVEQEK
-227 EEKPKKK
+227 EDKPKKK

>member
-15 EAAQQK
+15 EAVQQK
-21 AEAPKTLEEIV
+21 AEAPKTLEEIA
-32 EVKQPSS
+32 EAKQPSS
-39 EKTQEPKQEETAVPV
+39 EETQEPKQTEKTVSPV
-54 ADTKEEPTAVAEE
+54 DTKEESTKVTEE
-67 PAPEETS
+67 PISEEAF
-74 VEVEPE
+74 VEVEPK
-80 PVANNTPSEDK
+80 PVADNTPSEDK
-91 DYTTMQ
+91 DYETMQ
-97 PVVTGTVEYEGNE
+97 PVVAEEKGN
-110 NIAEGREM
+110 
-118 TEEET
+118 
-123 KACDEKTPT
+123 K
-132 PIPEAPVEKEKEDEN
+132 N
-147 EITAEDTASE
+147 EIVTEDITSE
-157 EAEETV
+157 EAEKAI
-163 KEESK
+163 KEESETK
-168 ITEETI
+168 EEI
-174 GEEGVEEKPKRR
+174 ASGEGVEEKPKRR

-195 DVEESAEEEDS
+195 EPDDEETSEEEST

-380 MRYNSLNEIMKMI
+380 MRYNALSEIMKMI

>member
-32 EVKQPSS
+32 EAKQPSS
-39 EKTQEPKQEETAVPV
+39 EETQEQKQEETTVSV
-54 ADTKEEPTAVAEE
+54 ADTKEEPTAVTEE
-67 PAPEETS
+67 STPKETS
-74 VEVEPE
+74 IEVEPE
-80 PVANNTPSEDK
+80 PVADNTPSEDK

-97 PVVTGTVEYEGNE
+97 PVVSE
-110 NIAEGREM
+110 
-118 TEEET
+118 
-123 KACDEKTPT
+123 
-132 PIPEAPVEKEKEDEN
+132 EKENEN
-147 EITAEDTASE
+147 EIIAEDTASE
-157 EAEETV
+157 ETEETV

-168 ITEETI
+168 TTEETT
-174 GEEGVEEKPKRR
+174 GEEGIEEKPKRR

-195 DVEESAEEEDS
+195 DVEESNEEEDS

-227 EEKPKKK
+227 EDKTKKK

>member
-21 AEAPKTLEEIV
+21 AEAPKTLEEIA
-32 EVKQPSS
+32 EAKQPSS
-39 EKTQEPKQEETAVPV
+39 EETQEPKQTEETVPV
-54 ADTKEEPTAVAEE
+54 VNTTEE
-67 PAPEETS
+67 PAKVTEESTPEETS
-74 VEVEPE
+74 TEVEPE
-80 PVANNTPSEDK
+80 PIADNTPSEDK

-97 PVVTGTVEYEGNE
+97 PVVAEEKENKNE
-110 NIAEGREM
+110 IVAEDI
-118 TEEET
+118 TS
-123 KACDEKTPT
+123 EKT
-132 PIPEAPVEKEKEDEN
+132 EK
-147 EITAEDTASE
+147 A
-157 EAEETV
+157 V
-163 KEESK
+163 KEESETK
-168 ITEETI
+168 EEI
-174 GEEGVEEKPKRR
+174 ASGEGVEEEKPKRR
-186 GRPRKHKEE
+186 GRPRKYKEE
-195 DVEESAEEEDS
+195 EPTEEETSKEDS

-380 MRYNSLNEIMKMI
+380 MRYNALSEIMKMI

>member
-1 MSLMEKLRQKRAEM
+1 MSLLDRIKQKRAEM
-15 EAAQQK
+15 EAAQQN
-21 AEAPKTLEEIV
+21 ATEAPKTLEEIV
-32 EVKQPSS
+32 EAKQPSS
-39 EKTQEPKQEETAVPV
+39 HEEEKDVPTVDAKEESKVDEPETVTEETP
-54 ADTKEEPTAVAEE
+54 VAEE
-67 PAPEETS
+67 S
-74 VEVEPE
+74 E
-80 PVANNTPSEDK
+80 PVANNMPSEDK
-91 DYTTMQ
+91 DYETMQ
-97 PVVTGTVEYEGNE
+97 PVV
-110 NIAEGREM
+110 AE
-118 TEEET
+118 
-123 KACDEKTPT
+123 
-132 PIPEAPVEKEKEDEN
+132 EKENEN
-147 EITAEDTASE
+147 EIIAEDTASE
-157 EAEETV
+157 ETEETV

-168 ITEETI
+168 TTEETI

-195 DVEESAEEEDS
+195 TTDESTEESSEEEN
-206 KPEPTP
+206 P
-212 EILSAIEEDIAEQEK
+212 ILNAIEEEIDK
-227 EEKPKKK
+227 EDKKSKKK
-234 SAKKHESVEQIS
+234 SSKKHEEVEKIGMTT
-246 YVSIDVLGEKLD
+246 IDVLGDQID
-258 VDTATAEYLNYFIDT
+258 VNVSTAEYLNYFVDD
-273 EWQEKEKYFLDK
+273 EWEEKEKYFLDK

-346 SNSEERKRT
+346 SNSEERKRS
-355 GTLALMKAKINGQEI
+355 GILALMKAKINGQEI
-370 NYISLINAVQ
+370 NYITLINAVQ
-380 MRYNSLNEIMKMI
+380 MRYNALNEIMKMI

>member
-32 EVKQPSS
+32 EAKQPSS
-39 EKTQEPKQEETAVPV
+39 EETQEQKQEETTVSV
-54 ADTKEEPTAVAEE
+54 ADTKEEPTEVTEE
-67 PAPEETS
+67 STPKETS

-80 PVANNTPSEDK
+80 PVADNTPSEDK

-97 PVVTGTVEYEGNE
+97 PVVSEEKENE
-110 NIAEGREM
+110 KEIIAE
-118 TEEET
+118 
-123 KACDEKTPT
+123 
-132 PIPEAPVEKEKEDEN
+132 N
-147 EITAEDTASE
+147 TASE
-157 EAEETV
+157 ETEETV

-168 ITEETI
+168 TTEETT
-174 GEEGVEEKPKRR
+174 GEEGIEEKPKRR

-195 DVEESAEEEDS
+195 DVEEFNEEEDS

-227 EEKPKKK
+227 EDKPKKK

>member
-1 MSLMEKLRQKRAEM
+1 MAIEDKERKYNMSLLDRIKQKRAEM
-15 EAAQQK
+15 EAAQQN
-21 AEAPKTLEEIV
+21 ATEAPQKLEEIV
-32 EVKQPSS
+32 EAKQPSS
-39 EKTQEPKQEETAVPV
+39 HEEEKDVPTV
-54 ADTKEEPTAVAEE
+54 DTKEEPKVDEPETVTEETPVAEE
-67 PAPEETS
+67 S
-74 VEVEPE
+74 E
-80 PVANNTPSEDK
+80 PVANNMPSEDK
-91 DYTTMQ
+91 DYETMQ
-97 PVVTGTVEYEGNE
+97 PVV
-110 NIAEGREM
+110 A
-118 TEEET
+118 EEE
-123 KACDEKTPT
+123 EN
-132 PIPEAPVEKEKEDEN
+132 EN
-147 EITAEDTASE
+147 EIIAEDTASE
-157 EAEETV
+157 ETEETV

-168 ITEETI
+168 TTEETI

-195 DVEESAEEEDS
+195 TTDESTEESSEEEN
-206 KPEPTP
+206 P
-212 EILSAIEEDIAEQEK
+212 ILNAIEEEIDK
-227 EEKPKKK
+227 EDKKSKKK
-234 SAKKHESVEQIS
+234 SSKKHEEVEKIGMTT
-246 YVSIDVLGEKLD
+246 IDVLGDQID
-258 VDTATAEYLNYFIDT
+258 VNVSTAEYLNYFVDD
-273 EWQEKEKYFLDK
+273 EWKEKEKYFLDK

-346 SNSEERKRT
+346 SNSEERKRS
-355 GTLALMKAKINGQEI
+355 GILALMKAKINGQEI
-370 NYISLINAVQ
+370 NYITLINAVQ
-380 MRYNSLNEIMKMI
+380 MRYNALNEIMKMI

>member
-21 AEAPKTLEEIV
+21 TQASKTLEEIV
-32 EVKQPSS
+32 EAKQPSS
-39 EKTQEPKQEETAVPV
+39 EETQEQKQEETTVSV
-54 ADTKEEPTAVAEE
+54 ADTKEEPTAIAEE
-67 PAPEETS
+67 PTPEETS
-74 VEVEPE
+74 IEVEPE
-80 PVANNTPSEDK
+80 SVADNTPSEDK
-91 DYTTMQ
+91 DYATMQ
-97 PVVTGTVEYEGNE
+97 PVVSE
-110 NIAEGREM
+110 
-118 TEEET
+118 
-123 KACDEKTPT
+123 
-132 PIPEAPVEKEKEDEN
+132 EKEDKD
-147 EITAEDTASE
+147 EIIAEDTASE
-157 EAEETV
+157 ETEETA

-168 ITEETI
+168 TTEETT

-195 DVEESAEEEDS
+195 DVEESVEKEDS

-234 SAKKHESVEQIS
+234 STKKHESVEQIS

-258 VDTATAEYLNYFIDT
+258 VDTATAEYLNYFIDA

>member
-21 AEAPKTLEEIV
+21 AQAPKTLEEIV
-32 EVKQPSS
+32 ETKQPSS
-39 EKTQEPKQEETAVPV
+39 EETQEQKQEETTVSV

-67 PAPEETS
+67 PTPEETYI
-74 VEVEPE
+74 EVEPE
-80 PVANNTPSEDK
+80 PIADNTPSEDK

-97 PVVTGTVEYEGNE
+97 PVVSE
-110 NIAEGREM
+110 
-118 TEEET
+118 
-123 KACDEKTPT
+123 
-132 PIPEAPVEKEKEDEN
+132 EKEDKN
-147 EITAEDTASE
+147 EIIAEDTVSE
-157 EAEETV
+157 ETEETV

-168 ITEETI
+168 TTEETI

-380 MRYNSLNEIMKMI
+380 MRYNSLSEIMKMI